1 MTSPYHFRIN
11 RSHIATVTA
20 YLKDE
25 VNGRKRYFKA
35 KHIAKD
41 IGLKTGQ
48 VAGVMRWM
56 LVNPSEFKN
65 RMLKEE
71 REETADATRQHRTT
85 DP

>member
-56 LVNPSEFKN
+56 LVNPSEFKIS
-65 RMLKEE
+65 KEGYSKS
-71 REETADATRQHRTT
+71 TT
-85 DP
+85 WGCEKT